1 MTSKN
6 IYDQLKK
13 RILSGQYSIKMR
25 LPTEEALIQEF
36 NTSRYAIRKIIQD
49 LSHEGLVYSVKGKGV
64 VVLDN
69 SFQSQ
74 KINLHFDKID
84 DLQSTK
90 QNFKLDQKINLLS
103 FKLQTVDEK
112 LSKKTLFPVGTPAYA
127 IQRVRDI
134 NHEKLVLDI
143 NYFNAQLTP
152 NITPEIATDSIYNY
166 IKHQLHMKIA
176 VVRKQ
181 LRVEAASELDIR
193 SLSLNE
199 HNCVGKMI
207 NYAYNNDG
215 KLFEYTESHFIPDS
229 FVFNQIITL

>member
-1 MTSKN
+1 MTSKD
-6 IYDQLKK
+6 IYDQLKS

-25 LPTEEALIQEF
+25 LPTEAMLIKEF
-36 NTSRYAIRKIIQD
+36 QTSRYAIRKIIQD
-49 LSHEGLVYSVKGKGV
+49 LSNEGLVYSVKGKGV
-64 VVLDN
+64 VVLDS

-90 QNFKLDQKINLLS
+90 QNFKLNQKIDVIS
-103 FKLQTVDEK
+103 FKLTMVDET
-112 LSKKTLFPVGTPAYA
+112 LSQKTLFPIGTPVYA
-127 IQRVRDI
+127 IQRVRNI

-143 NYFNAQLTP
+143 NYFNAQITP
-152 NITPEIATDSIYNY
+152 DITPEIAADSIYNY
-166 IKHQLHMKIA
+166 LKQQLQMKIA
-176 VVRKQ
+176 VIRKQ
-181 LRVEAASELDIR
+181 LRFEAASKLDIEN
-193 SLSLNE
+193 LSLNDN
-199 HNCVGKMI
+199 NCIGKMI